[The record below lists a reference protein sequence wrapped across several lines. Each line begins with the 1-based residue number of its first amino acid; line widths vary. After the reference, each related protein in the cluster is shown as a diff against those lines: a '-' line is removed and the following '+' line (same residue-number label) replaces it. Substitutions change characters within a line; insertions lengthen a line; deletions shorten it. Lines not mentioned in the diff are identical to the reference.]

1 MESCQRTIMDLTR
14 NTSKW
19 DRRVNAAAGRLRT
32 SDRVVDVD
40 TARPATLIP
49 PDLAPEDLAAA
60 EALLRAAATNHPFE
74 ATLLV
79 RRVHASQT
87 AYYRLWI
94 RSDAEGVRS
103 DLIHDTA
110 LTDPLTA
117 LPGRG
122 VLSEEIRNA
131 IEKAAPDQRV
141 AVILLGIDRFR
152 AVNEARGYHGGD
164 ELLQWIGWT
173 LQRRVRDADFVGR
186 LGGDEFVVI
195 ATGLRGEDDAYAFA
209 DSLRAC
215 TTTREAM
222 SGPAN
227 GVTIS
232 AGVAVGDL
240 TRSPDELLLEAD
252 KALAVAKRDGRDRT
266 QLYDARL
273 GHITQQRIN
282 ADERL
287 RRALE
292 AGAIDNNYQPIL
304 ETATGAIVAMETLV
318 RLADD
323 NQLPLRPF
331 EILRAAKDTGLLGQV
346 DMHVLSQ
353 ACAAIAQW
361 STFAPE
367 LVLTL
372 NLHTKQFRD
381 PKLTMAV
388 AHATKRVGISTE
400 NLGFEVD
407 QSILADMNEAFEITQ
422 RLQGMGVK
430 IYIEAFQGSAG
441 AIKKVKELR
450 PDGVKLDRLLVAALD
465 EPWGRALVEPIVRA
479 LVEDD
484 IEVTAVGVATHMQ
497 LDQLRDMG
505 CQRVQG
511 YLFAPPLP
519 AALAH
524 AILLDN
530 RRKPVPT
537 SLF

>member
-1 MESCQRTIMDLTR
+1 MDLPR

-19 DRRVNAAAGRLRT
+19 DRRVQAAAGRLRT
-32 SDRVVDVD
+32 SDRDID
-40 TARPATLIP
+40 LDDARPAPLIP
-49 PDLAPEDLAAA
+49 PDLAPEDVVAA
-60 EALLRAAATNHPFE
+60 EALIRAASAQHPFE

-79 RRVHASQT
+79 RRTQGSET
-87 AYYRLWI
+87 AYYRLWV
-94 RSDAEGVRS
+94 RSDAEGVQS
-103 DLIHDTA
+103 NLIEDTA

-122 VLSEEIRNA
+122 VLSEQIRAA
-131 IEKAAPDQRV
+131 IEAATPEARI
-141 AVILLGIDRFR
+141 AVILIGIDRFR

-164 ELLQWIGWT
+164 ELLQWLGYT
-173 LQRRVRDADFVGR
+173 LQRRVRDADLVGR

-209 DSLRAC
+209 DSLRSC
-215 TTTREAM
+215 TSSREAG
-222 SGPAN
+222 STPAI
-227 GVTIS
+227 GVTLS
-232 AGVAVGDL
+232 AGVAMGDV

-252 KALAVAKRDGRDRT
+252 KALAVAKREGRDRT

-282 ADERL
+282 EDERL

-304 ETATGAIVAMETLV
+304 ETATGAIVAVETLV

-323 NQLPLRPF
+323 NQLPLRPV

-346 DMHVLSQ
+346 DMQVLTQ
-353 ACAAIAQW
+353 ACSTIAQW
-361 STFAPE
+361 TTFAPD

-388 AHATKRVGISTE
+388 AHATKRVGLSTE

-407 QSILADMNEAFEITQ
+407 QSILSDMNEAFEITR

-465 EPWGRALVEPIVRA
+465 EPWGAALVGPIVKA

-484 IEVTAVGVATHMQ
+484 IEVTAVGVATHAQ
-497 LDQLRDMG
+497 FEQLRDMG
-505 CQRVQG
+505 CHRVQG

-519 AALAH
+519 AALAQ

-530 RRKPVPT
+530 RRNPAHA

>member
-1 MESCQRTIMDLTR
+1 MDLPR

-19 DRRVNAAAGRLRT
+19 DRRVNAAAGRLRA
-32 SDRVVDVD
+32 SDRVVDAEG
-40 TARPATLIP
+40 ARPTSLIP
-49 PDLAPEDLAAA
+49 AGLAADDVVAA
-60 EALLRAAATNHPFE
+60 EALIRVASINHPFE

-79 RRVHASQT
+79 RRHQGGDT
-87 AYYRLWI
+87 AYFRLLV
-94 RSDAEGVRS
+94 RSDAEGVQS
-103 DLIHDTA
+103 DLIEDTA

-122 VLSEEIRNA
+122 VLSDQIRTA
-131 IEKAAPDQRV
+131 IEKSTPEQSV

-164 ELLQWIGWT
+164 ELLQWLGWT

-209 DSLRAC
+209 DALRAC
-215 TTTREAM
+215 MTTREAAA
-222 SGPAN
+222 GPAN
-227 GVTIS
+227 GVTLS
-232 AGVAVGDL
+232 AGVAVGDAN
-240 TRSPDELLLEAD
+240 RSPDELLLEAD

-304 ETATGAIVAMETLV
+304 ETATGTIVAMETLV

-346 DMHVLSQ
+346 DMHVLTQ
-353 ACAAIAQW
+353 ACTTIAHW
-361 STFAPE
+361 ATFAPE

-388 AHATKRVGISTE
+388 AHATKRVGLSTE

-407 QSILADMNEAFEITQ
+407 QSILADMNEAFEITR

-441 AIKKVKELR
+441 AIKKVKDLR

-465 EPWGRALVEPIVRA
+465 EPWGSALVEPIVRA

-484 IEVTAVGVATHMQ
+484 IEVTAVGVATHAQ
-497 LDQLRDMG
+497 LDQLREMG
-505 CQRVQG
+505 CHRVQG

-519 AALAH
+519 AALAQ

-530 RRKPVPT
+530 RRKPMPT

>member
-1 MESCQRTIMDLTR
+1 
-14 NTSKW
+14 
-19 DRRVNAAAGRLRT
+19 VHAAAGRLRA
-32 SDRVVDVD
+32 SDKPPEADAPPSAPV
-40 TARPATLIP
+40 IP
-49 PDLAPEDLAAA
+49 PDLAPEDVVAA
-60 EALLRAAATNHPFE
+60 EALIRAASTQHPFE

-79 RRVHASQT
+79 RRVGGNET
-87 AYYRLWI
+87 AYYRLWV
-94 RSDAEGVRS
+94 RSDAEGVHS
-103 DLIHDTA
+103 ELLEDTA

-122 VLSEEIRNA
+122 VLSEHIRYA
-131 IEKAAPDQRV
+131 IEQCAPDQVV

-152 AVNEARGYHGGD
+152 AVNETRGYQGGD
-164 ELLQWIGWT
+164 ELLQWLALT

-209 DSLRAC
+209 DALRAA
-215 TTTREAM
+215 TTTREALT
-222 SGPAN
+222 GPAN
-227 GVTIS
+227 GVTLS
-232 AGVAVGDL
+232 AGIALGDGS
-240 TRSPDELLLEAD
+240 RSPDELLLEAD

-287 RRALE
+287 RRAIE

-304 ETATGAIVAMETLV
+304 ETSTGAIVAMETLV

-323 NQLPLRPF
+323 NQLPLRPL

-346 DMHVLSQ
+346 DMQVLTL
-353 ACAAIAQW
+353 ACSTIAQW
-361 STFAPE
+361 VPIAPE

-372 NLHTKQFRD
+372 NLHIKQFRD

-388 AHATKRVGISTE
+388 AHATKRVGLSTE

-407 QSILADMNEAFEITQ
+407 QSILADMHECFEITQ

-430 IYIEAFQGSAG
+430 IYIEAFQGSTA
-441 AIKKVKELR
+441 AIKKVRDLQ

-465 EPWGRALVEPIVRA
+465 EPWGAALVEPIVRA
-479 LVEDD
+479 LVEDE
-484 IEVTAVGVATHMQ
+484 IEVTAVGVSTHHQ
-497 LDQLRDMG
+497 LEQLRQMG
-505 CQRVQG
+505 CHRVQG

-519 AALAH
+519 AALAQ

-537 SLF
+537 SLI

>member
-1 MESCQRTIMDLTR
+1 MDLTR

-32 SDRVVDVD
+32 NEKVVEVD
-40 TARPATLIP
+40 TARPAPLIP
-49 PDLAPEDLAAA
+49 ADLAPDDMAAA
-60 EALLRAAATNHPFE
+60 EALLRAAATTHPFE

-79 RRVHASQT
+79 RRLLASET

-94 RSDAEGVRS
+94 RSDAEGVQS

-122 VLSEEIRNA
+122 VLNEEIRHA
-131 IEKAAPDQRV
+131 IEKSAPEQRV
-141 AVILLGIDRFR
+141 AVILIGIDRFR
-152 AVNEARGYHGGD
+152 SVNESRGFHGGD
-164 ELLQWIGWT
+164 ELLQWVGWT
-173 LQRRVRDADFVGR
+173 LQRRVRDVDFVGR

-195 ATGLRGEDDAYAFA
+195 ATGLRGDDDAFAFA
-209 DSLRAC
+209 DALRTC

-222 SGPAN
+222 GGPAN
-227 GVTIS
+227 GVTLS
-232 AGVAVGDL
+232 AGVAVGDA

-252 KALAVAKRDGRDRT
+252 KALAVAKKDGRDRT

-273 GHITQQRIN
+273 GQITQQRLN
-282 ADERL
+282 ADDRL

-304 ETATGAIVAMETLV
+304 ETATGAIVAMETLI

-353 ACAAIAQW
+353 ACATIAQW
-361 STFAPE
+361 TEFAPE

-372 NLHTKQFRD
+372 NLHIKQFRD

-388 AHATKRVGISTE
+388 AHATKRVGLSTE

-441 AIKKVKELR
+441 AIKKVKELQ

-479 LVEDD
+479 LVDDD
-484 IEVTAVGVATHMQ
+484 IEVTAVGVATQGQ

-519 AALAH
+519 AALAQ

-537 SLF
+537 LLF